1 MTAANCQF
9 GKMSVKV
16 ITRIV
21 VNRMTGSNN
30 PNDSADEP
38 TLRQAER
45 ALHASGRHAVRLGS
59 EKTERCRQR

>member
-45 ALHASGRHAVRLGS
+45 ALSASGQVRGGQSYDL
-59 EKTERCRQR
+59 